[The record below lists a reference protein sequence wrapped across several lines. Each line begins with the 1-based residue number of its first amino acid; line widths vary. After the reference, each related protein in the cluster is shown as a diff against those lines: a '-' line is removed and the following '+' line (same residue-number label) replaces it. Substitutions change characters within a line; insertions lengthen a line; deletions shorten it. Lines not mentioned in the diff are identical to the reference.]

1 MTKVVYIAGPITAVP
16 DYKRTFNKAANDLL
30 VAGYIPLKPSCLPEG
45 MTSAQYR
52 RICFAMIDN
61 ADAVLFLPDW
71 QYSAGAAVE
80 HAYCEYIG
88 KHIYYNA
95 EEVLK
100 Q

>member
-1 MTKVVYIAGPITAVP
+1 MPKVIYIAGPITGDN
-16 DYKRTFNKAANDLL
+16 DYRRKFNRAENELL
-30 VAGYIPLKPSCLPEG
+30 IRGYTPLKPSCLPEG
-45 MTSAQYR
+45 MTSAQYM
-52 RICFAMIDN
+52 RICFAMIDS